1 MHACGHPAEDPS
13 PKFTFF
19 QFLSMRTAPPPCT
32 RYSTHDH
39 LVLEVH
45 ETRLALGLAA
55 ARAAA
60 AFIRDTISARGEAR
74 VIFACAPSQD
84 EFLSSLVDS
93 EQTGIAVNWSAVTAF
108 HMDDYVGLSAA
119 HSQSFRNYLQTH
131 FLDRVTIGRF
141 HPIEAE
147 HQDLEAMCTRY
158 ESLLSERP
166 IDLICL
172 GIGENGHIAFND
184 PGVAEFEDQRL
195 VKQVQLDRKC
205 RQQQVN
211 DGCFPDLDA
220 VPQSAISLTI
230 PVFRR
235 ARRLSIHVPGRRK
248 ADAVAAALTGE
259 ISPDCPASILRLHPH
274 ATLYVD
280 TDAARALGT

>member
-1 MHACGHPAEDPS
+1 MPLASAACI
-13 PKFTFF
+13 
-19 QFLSMRTAPPPCT
+19 
-32 RYSTHDH
+32 RYATHDR
-39 LVLEVH
+39 LVVEVH
-45 ETRLALGLAA
+45 ATRQALGLAA

-60 AFIRDTISARGEAR
+60 AFLRDTIATRGEAR

-84 EFLSSLVDS
+84 EFLACLVDPS
-93 EQTGIAVNWSAVTAF
+93 QTGIEVKWPAVTAF
-108 HMDDYVGLSAA
+108 HMDDYVGLPAA
-119 HSQSFRNYLQTH
+119 HPQSFRSYLQTH
-131 FLDRVTIGRF
+131 LLSRVKLGRF
-141 HPIEAE
+141 HAIEAE
-147 HQDLEAMCTRY
+147 SPDLKAMCARY

-166 IDLICL
+166 IDLICM

-211 DGCFPDLDA
+211 DGCFPAIEA
-220 VPQSAISLTI
+220 VPESAVSLTV

-235 ARRLSIHVPGRRK
+235 ARRLSIHVPGSRK

-259 ISPDCPASILRLHPH
+259 ITPECPASILRLHPN
-274 ATLYVD
+274 AVLYIDVDSARTLP
-280 TDAARALGT
+280 A